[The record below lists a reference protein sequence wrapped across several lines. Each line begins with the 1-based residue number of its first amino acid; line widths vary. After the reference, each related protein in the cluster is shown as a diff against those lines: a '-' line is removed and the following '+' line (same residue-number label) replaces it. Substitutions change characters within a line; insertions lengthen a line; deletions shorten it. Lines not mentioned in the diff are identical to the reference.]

1 MNMNDSIVGP
11 QLLLVPPNDLNAWIQ
26 AEPLLAPAIATS
38 KDVNLEDTR
47 AQYANGQVG
56 LLLCLDEAKQVIGAL
71 VIERT
76 KYPRRTLLV
85 IHFFGAKAH
94 TDEIWMEHL
103 WPQLVQFAKGA
114 ECDAVV
120 ATGRPGWARKL
131 KCGTDRRLFE
141 WEV

>member
-56 LLLCLDEAKQVIGAL
+56 LLLCLDGA
-71 VIERT
+71 
-76 KYPRRTLLV
+76 
-85 IHFFGAKAH
+85 
-94 TDEIWMEHL
+94 
-103 WPQLVQFAKGA
+103 
-114 ECDAVV
+114 
-120 ATGRPGWARKL
+120 
-131 KCGTDRRLFE
+131 
-141 WEV
+141 